1 MKGLPNQ
8 FEQFYSPIGDYI
20 YMAPVFVGYVPEDQT
35 VRLNHEHREY
45 QWMTFYDAKH
55 NAALP
60 GIDDILDFVEKHFA
74 KKTPSKWLRIP
85 KEIE

>member
-1 MKGLPNQ
+1 
-8 FEQFYSPIGDYI
+8 
-20 YMAPVFVGYVPEDQT
+20 MAPVFVGYVPEDQT